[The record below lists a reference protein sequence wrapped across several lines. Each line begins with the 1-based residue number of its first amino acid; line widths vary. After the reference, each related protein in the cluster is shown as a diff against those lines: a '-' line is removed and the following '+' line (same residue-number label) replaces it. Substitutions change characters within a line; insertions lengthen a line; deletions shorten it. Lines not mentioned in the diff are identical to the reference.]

1 MERKMGALRTSR
13 RHAAQ
18 QMGILTNK
26 ESSGREGYHTFLER
40 LVEVVGCEKVHSG
53 RTIRSLMSFD
63 RLTFGEE
70 SAEK

>member
-1 MERKMGALRTSR
+1 
-13 RHAAQ
+13 
-18 QMGILTNK
+18 MGILTNK
-26 ESSGREGYHTFLER
+26 ESSGREGYRTFLER
-40 LVEVVGCEKVHSG
+40 LVEVVGCEKFHSG

>member
-1 MERKMGALRTSR
+1 MGALRKSR

-18 QMGILTNK
+18 QMGILTKK
-26 ESSGREGYHTFLER
+26 EVSSREGYHTYLER
-40 LVEVVGCEKVHSG
+40 LVEVVGCEKFHSG

-63 RLTFGEE
+63 RLTPAEE

>member
-1 MERKMGALRTSR
+1 MMGALRTSR

-26 ESSGREGYHTFLER
+26 ESEVSSREGYHTFLER
-40 LVEVVGCEKVHSG
+40 LVEVVGCEKFHSG